1 MPKQPRPRP
10 VPAAA
15 AARLIQGKPALV
27 REVWDR
33 LQPELQ
39 ARAFTISGVECAATI
54 GRARDLAAR
63 LPAGGDWEKLKA
75 GILSEISPWL
85 GTEAAARRRAEMLL
99 RLHGW
104 QAYAQVQYDLMEA
117 HKDAFPYRQYLSS
130 GDGRV
135 RASHAALD
143 GKVLPADHPFW
154 AAHTPPW
161 EFGCR
166 CDCAPITAAE
176 AGRMRDADQALPP
189 EQRRVADAPAMRLI
203 ERGDLVDPHSGGR
216 LDIRTPRERA
226 GTGYEWRPGDRR
238 KSVESIL
245 DGLGEAGRVV
255 FDEWAANQF
264 LVPGA
269 STLADW
275 LKVSDGAAP
284 ATAGQMLACP
294 RGTVPADLAARLL
307 GAEPG
312 HPAARAMKAWGDDE
326 EEFKALIDPA
336 NTAPEAVAWREVV
349 ERTLSVIEPVKGK
362 PTLFR
367 GWQFDD
373 DAGMENVMRD
383 LDEGRPWRQPRSGMS
398 MSFSQDT
405 AMREKFIGGADKIA
419 VMWIL
424 EKARSPV
431 DVTGIFRALG
441 TRYQDEAEAIMPRSK
456 AVRLLGKSQITIK
469 DSSGNDRIVVV
480 YDVRE

>member
-1 MPKQPRPRP
+1 
-10 VPAAA
+10 
-15 AARLIQGKPALV
+15 
-27 REVWDR
+27 
-33 LQPELQ
+33 
-39 ARAFTISGVECAATI
+39 
-54 GRARDLAAR
+54 
-63 LPAGGDWEKLKA
+63 
-75 GILSEISPWL
+75 
-85 GTEAAARRRAEMLL
+85 
-99 RLHGW
+99 
-104 QAYAQVQYDLMEA
+104 
-117 HKDAFPYRQYLSS
+117 
-130 GDGRV
+130 
-135 RASHAALD
+135 
-143 GKVLPADHPFW
+143 
-154 AAHTPPW
+154 
-161 EFGCR
+161 
-166 CDCAPITAAE
+166 
-176 AGRMRDADQALPP
+176 MRDADQALPP
-189 EQRRVADAPAMRLI
+189 EQRRVPDAPAMRLI

-245 DGLGEAGRVV
+245 DGLGEAGRGV

-326 EEFKALIDPA
+326 EEFGRLIHPSTTDQD
-336 NTAPEAVAWREVV
+336 AVAWREVV

-398 MSFSQDT
+398 LSFSQKT
-405 AMREKFIGGADKIA
+405 AMSEKFIGKPGMLS
-419 VMWIL
+419 VLWIL

-431 DVTGIFRALG
+431 DVSAIFRALG
-441 TRYQDEAEAIMPRSK
+441 TRYQDEAEAIMPGGN
-456 AVRLLGKSQITIK
+456 AVRMVRKYTTTEISNGLERQ
-469 DSSGNDRIVVV
+469 VVV
-480 YDVRE
+480 YLVREDGK